1 MREDILTTEL
11 QKVSNESQRRE
22 LYSMDWLDDKDK
34 IIEGAFAECYL
45 KMHPMICIHGILFTI
60 DGIVSD
66 ESGIKNDIYSMVRP
80 YVTSGLARKVE
91 QLLQTIK
98 LEAYSEPLPL
108 QTDRIHVANGTLF
121 LNGEF
126 SAQKDFC
133 LNRLPVIYN
142 SDAEKPV
149 RWLKFME
156 ELLNPDDI
164 LTLQEYMGYML
175 LPTTKA
181 QKMMLIIGKGGE
193 GKSRIGLVLREL
205 FGNNMYSC
213 SLQKIEVDKFARA
226 NLEYMLITVDDDM
239 KLEALPQ
246 TNHIKSIVTLEDQID
261 LERKGQQSFQGVV
274 YARLIAFGNGGL
286 HALYDKT
293 DGFYRRQLILTT
305 KDKVDGREDD
315 PYLIDKL
322 RKERDGIFIWALEGL
337 QRLIS
342 NNYVF
347 TESVDAKQNLVDAQ
361 EEGNNILAFMKS
373 DGYLQFEIGK
383 KISSTDFYNIYVS
396 WCEDNLEK
404 PRASAGFL
412 HYIKENQKRYG
423 LIYDAKCIG
432 NCRGFHNVCKSEF
445 SSVIGKTPFD

>member
-1 MREDILTTEL
+1 M
-11 QKVSNESQRRE
+11 
-22 LYSMDWLDDKDK
+22 
-34 IIEGAFAECYL
+34 
-45 KMHPMICIHGILFTI
+45 
-60 DGIVSD
+60 
-66 ESGIKNDIYSMVRP
+66 
-80 YVTSGLARKVE
+80 
-91 QLLQTIK
+91 QTIK

-126 SAQKDFC
+126 SEQKDFC
-133 LNRLPVIYN
+133 LNRLPVIY
-142 SDAEKPV
+142 DPDVEKPA

-322 RKERDGIFIWALEGL
+322 RKERDGIFPWALEGL
-337 QRLIS
+337 QRLVS

-373 DGYLQFEIGK
+373 EGYLQFEIGK
-383 KISSTDFYNIYVS
+383 KIEKYGDSIELGTAQKVALIYEWTNAS
-396 WCEDNLEK
+396 GDRQDYILNLEYS
-404 PRASAGFL
+404 RVA
-412 HYIKENQKRYG
+412 
-423 LIYDAKCIG
+423 
-432 NCRGFHNVCKSEF
+432 
-445 SSVIGKTPFD
+445 

>member
-1 MREDILTTEL
+1 
-11 QKVSNESQRRE
+11 
-22 LYSMDWLDDKDK
+22 MDWLDDKDK

-80 YVTSGLARKVE
+80 YVTSRLARKVE

-126 SAQKDFC
+126 SEQKDFC
-133 LNRLPVIYN
+133 LNRLPVIY
-142 SDAEKPV
+142 DPDVEKPA

-181 QKMMLIIGKGGE
+181 QKMMLIIGEGGE

-246 TNHIKSIVTLEDQID
+246 TNHIKSIVTLENQID

-322 RKERDGIFIWALEGL
+322 RKERDGIFLWALEGL
-337 QRLIS
+337 QRLVS

-373 DGYLQFEIGK
+373 EGYLQFEIGK

-432 NCRGFHNVCKSEF
+432 NRRGFHNVCKAEF
-445 SSVIGKTPFD
+445 TPVAGKTPFD

>member
-1 MREDILTTEL
+1 MKKSKARKGEED
-11 QKVSNESQRRE
+11 KRE
-22 LYSMDWLDDKDK
+22 LCQRISKLHSYLREMKTKYAPKSVEDSDWSPLFKLAVDDFETVDYYYELFILESTEEEQKK
-34 IIEGAFAECYL
+34 IYEELKKEIETIERRHFNYRIAE
-45 KMHPMICIHGILFTI
+45 G
-60 DGIVSD
+60 
-66 ESGIKNDIYSMVRP
+66 
-80 YVTSGLARKVE
+80 E
-91 QLLQTIK
+91 Q
-98 LEAYSEPLPL
+98 
-108 QTDRIHVANGTLF
+108 RV
-121 LNGEF
+121 
-126 SAQKDFC
+126 
-133 LNRLPVIYN
+133 
-142 SDAEKPV
+142 AEK
-149 RWLKFME
+149 
-156 ELLNPDDI
+156 
-164 LTLQEYMGYML
+164 
-175 LPTTKA
+175 
-181 QKMMLIIGKGGE
+181 IIGKGGE

-322 RKERDGIFIWALEGL
+322 RKERDGIFLWALEGL
-337 QRLIS
+337 QRLVS

-373 DGYLQFEIGK
+373 EGYLQFEIGK

-432 NCRGFHNVCKSEF
+432 NRRGFHNVCKAEF
-445 SSVIGKTPFD
+445 TPVAGKTPFD

>member
-1 MREDILTTEL
+1 
-11 QKVSNESQRRE
+11 
-22 LYSMDWLDDKDK
+22 MDWLDDKDK

-80 YVTSGLARKVE
+80 YVTSRLARKVE

-126 SAQKDFC
+126 SEQKDFC
-133 LNRLPVIYN
+133 LNRLPVIY
-142 SDAEKPV
+142 DPDVEKPA

-181 QKMMLIIGKGGE
+181 QKMMLIIGEGGE

-246 TNHIKSIVTLEDQID
+246 TNHIKSIVTLENQID

-274 YARLIAFGNGGL
+274 YARLIAFGNDGL

-322 RKERDGIFIWALEGL
+322 RKERDGIFLWALEGL
-337 QRLIS
+337 QRLVS

-347 TESVDAKQNLVDAQ
+347 TESVDAKQNFVDAQ

-373 DGYLQFEIGK
+373 EGYLQFEIGK

-404 PRASAGFL
+404 SRASAGFL

-432 NCRGFHNVCKSEF
+432 NRRGFHNVSKAEF
-445 SSVIGKTPFD
+445 TPVACKTPFD

>member
-1 MREDILTTEL
+1 
-11 QKVSNESQRRE
+11 
-22 LYSMDWLDDKDK
+22 
-34 IIEGAFAECYL
+34 
-45 KMHPMICIHGILFTI
+45 
-60 DGIVSD
+60 
-66 ESGIKNDIYSMVRP
+66 MVRP

-121 LNGEF
+121 LDGEF
-126 SAQKDFC
+126 SEQKDFC
-133 LNRLPVIYN
+133 LNRLPVIY
-142 SDAEKPV
+142 DPDVEKPA

-286 HALYDKT
+286 HATL
-293 DGFYRRQLILTT
+293 
-305 KDKVDGREDD
+305 
-315 PYLIDKL
+315 
-322 RKERDGIFIWALEGL
+322 
-337 QRLIS
+337 
-342 NNYVF
+342 
-347 TESVDAKQNLVDAQ
+347 
-361 EEGNNILAFMKS
+361 
-373 DGYLQFEIGK
+373 
-383 KISSTDFYNIYVS
+383 
-396 WCEDNLEK
+396 
-404 PRASAGFL
+404 
-412 HYIKENQKRYG
+412 
-423 LIYDAKCIG
+423 
-432 NCRGFHNVCKSEF
+432 
-445 SSVIGKTPFD
+445 

>member
-1 MREDILTTEL
+1 
-11 QKVSNESQRRE
+11 
-22 LYSMDWLDDKDK
+22 
-34 IIEGAFAECYL
+34 
-45 KMHPMICIHGILFTI
+45 
-60 DGIVSD
+60 
-66 ESGIKNDIYSMVRP
+66 
-80 YVTSGLARKVE
+80 
-91 QLLQTIK
+91 
-98 LEAYSEPLPL
+98 
-108 QTDRIHVANGTLF
+108 
-121 LNGEF
+121 
-126 SAQKDFC
+126 
-133 LNRLPVIYN
+133 
-142 SDAEKPV
+142 
-149 RWLKFME
+149 ME

-181 QKMMLIIGKGGE
+181 QKMMLIIGEGGE

-246 TNHIKSIVTLEDQID
+246 TNHIKSIVTLENQID

-274 YARLIAFGNGGL
+274 YARLIAFGNDGL

-322 RKERDGIFIWALEGL
+322 RKERDGIFLWALEGL
-337 QRLIS
+337 QRLVS

-347 TESVDAKQNLVDAQ
+347 TESVDAKQNFVDAQ

-373 DGYLQFEIGK
+373 EGYLQFEIGK

-404 PRASAGFL
+404 SRASAGFL

-432 NCRGFHNVCKSEF
+432 NRRGFHNVCKAEF
-445 SSVIGKTPFD
+445 TPVACKTPFD

>member
-1 MREDILTTEL
+1 
-11 QKVSNESQRRE
+11 
-22 LYSMDWLDDKDK
+22 MDWLDDKDK

-80 YVTSGLARKVE
+80 YVTSGLVRKVE

-193 GKSRIGLVLREL
+193 GKSRIGLVLRDL

>member
-11 QKVSNESQRRE
+11 QKVSSESQRRE

-34 IIEGAFAECYL
+34 INEGAFAECYL

-126 SAQKDFC
+126 SEQKDFC
-133 LNRLPVIYN
+133 LNRMPVIYN
-142 SDAEKPV
+142 PDVEKPV

-193 GKSRIGLVLREL
+193 GKSRIGLALREL

-213 SLQKIEVDKFARA
+213 SLQKIEVDKC
-226 NLEYMLITVDDDM
+226 ESIT
-239 KLEALPQ
+239 
-246 TNHIKSIVTLEDQID
+246 
-261 LERKGQQSFQGVV
+261 
-274 YARLIAFGNGGL
+274 
-286 HALYDKT
+286 
-293 DGFYRRQLILTT
+293 
-305 KDKVDGREDD
+305 
-315 PYLIDKL
+315 
-322 RKERDGIFIWALEGL
+322 
-337 QRLIS
+337 
-342 NNYVF
+342 
-347 TESVDAKQNLVDAQ
+347 
-361 EEGNNILAFMKS
+361 
-373 DGYLQFEIGK
+373 
-383 KISSTDFYNIYVS
+383 
-396 WCEDNLEK
+396 
-404 PRASAGFL
+404 
-412 HYIKENQKRYG
+412 
-423 LIYDAKCIG
+423 
-432 NCRGFHNVCKSEF
+432 
-445 SSVIGKTPFD
+445 

>member
-1 MREDILTTEL
+1 MSSEA
-11 QKVSNESQRRE
+11 QRRE

-45 KMHPMICIHGILFTI
+45 RMHPMICIHGILFTI
-60 DGIVSD
+60 DGIVCD

-80 YVTSGLARKVE
+80 YVTTGLARKVE

-108 QTDRIHVANGTLF
+108 QMDRIHVANGTLF

-181 QKMMLIIGKGGE
+181 QNMMLIIGKGGE

-293 DGFYRRQLILTT
+293 DG
-305 KDKVDGREDD
+305 
-315 PYLIDKL
+315 
-322 RKERDGIFIWALEGL
+322 
-337 QRLIS
+337 
-342 NNYVF
+342 
-347 TESVDAKQNLVDAQ
+347 
-361 EEGNNILAFMKS
+361 
-373 DGYLQFEIGK
+373 YLQFETGK

-445 SSVIGKTPFD
+445 SPVIGKTPFD

>member
-1 MREDILTTEL
+1 
-11 QKVSNESQRRE
+11 
-22 LYSMDWLDDKDK
+22 MDWLDDKDK

-108 QTDRIHVANGTLF
+108 QTDRIRVANGTLF

-126 SAQKDFC
+126 SEQKDFC
-133 LNRLPVIYN
+133 LNRLPVIY
-142 SDAEKPV
+142 DPDVEKPA

-246 TNHIKSIVTLEDQID
+246 TKSYKKYRYT
-261 LERKGQQSFQGVV
+261 
-274 YARLIAFGNGGL
+274 GG
-286 HALYDKT
+286 
-293 DGFYRRQLILTT
+293 
-305 KDKVDGREDD
+305 
-315 PYLIDKL
+315 
-322 RKERDGIFIWALEGL
+322 
-337 QRLIS
+337 
-342 NNYVF
+342 
-347 TESVDAKQNLVDAQ
+347 
-361 EEGNNILAFMKS
+361 S
-373 DGYLQFEIGK
+373 D
-383 KISSTDFYNIYVS
+383 
-396 WCEDNLEK
+396 
-404 PRASAGFL
+404 
-412 HYIKENQKRYG
+412 
-423 LIYDAKCIG
+423 
-432 NCRGFHNVCKSEF
+432 
-445 SSVIGKTPFD
+445 